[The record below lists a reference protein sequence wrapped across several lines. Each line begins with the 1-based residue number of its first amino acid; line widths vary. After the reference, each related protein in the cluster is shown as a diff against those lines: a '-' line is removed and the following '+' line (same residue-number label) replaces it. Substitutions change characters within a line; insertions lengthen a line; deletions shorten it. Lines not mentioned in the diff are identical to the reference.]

1 MDFPLGWKILS
12 SSSTSQK
19 FEMPTQISGNFEDT
33 NLYLYPSIPNKET
46 NDKENKNIDLET
58 YINRCYF

>member
-1 MDFPLGWKILS
+1 
-12 SSSTSQK
+12 
-19 FEMPTQISGNFEDT
+19 MPTQISGNFEDT

-46 NDKENKNIDLET
+46 NNKENKNIDLET